1 MKENSLNSVK
11 SFKVF
16 KDDKRNVIEN
26 NQPTSDENSLV
37 EESAGES
44 TLNESSINIIE
55 ETKPNLEQNRFEC
68 RGCGYIYDPSE
79 GIKKLNIEK
88 NTPFELLDINTFRCP
103 VCRVS
108 KDLYKDIGPKSKPS
122 GFEENLVY
130 GFGFNSLP
138 PGQKNILIFG
148 GLAFAAACFLSLY
161 SLH

>member
-1 MKENSLNSVK
+1 MS
-11 SFKVF
+11 
-16 KDDKRNVIEN
+16 EN
-26 NQPTSDENSLV
+26 NQSSFD
-37 EESAGES
+37 
-44 TLNESSINIIE
+44 ESSIVDDLNKENPISDKSNTIE
-55 ETKPNLEQNRFEC
+55 ISSTNLEQNRFEC

-79 GIKKLNIEK
+79 GIKKLNIAK
-88 NTPFELLDINTFRCP
+88 NTPFDMLDINTFRCP

-108 KDLYKDIGPKSKPS
+108 KDLYKDIGPRSKPS

-138 PGQKNILIFG
+138 SGQKNILIFG

>member
-1 MKENSLNSVK
+1 MS
-11 SFKVF
+11 
-16 KDDKRNVIEN
+16 EN
-26 NQPTSDENSLV
+26 NQSSFDENSIV
-37 EESAGES
+37 DD
-44 TLNESSINIIE
+44 LNEENPITDNSINIEVPKI
-55 ETKPNLEQNRFEC
+55 NLEQNRFEC

-79 GIKKLNIEK
+79 GIKKLNIAK
-88 NTPFELLDINTFRCP
+88 NTPFEMLDINSFRCP

-108 KDLYKDIGPKSKPS
+108 KDLYKDIGPRSKPS